1 MVKASRLRI
10 NSLHH
15 QAIDDL
21 GENVRVVARDLDG
34 FVQGI
39 EPTGP
44 CHWLGVQWHPEY
56 LLYRPQH
63 RRLFKWLV
71 QQCKQASLRV

>member
-1 MVKASRLRI
+1 
-10 NSLHH
+10 
-15 QAIDDL
+15 
-21 GENVRVVARDLDG
+21 
-34 FVQGI
+34 
-39 EPTGP
+39 
-44 CHWLGVQWHPEY
+44 VQWHPEY